1 MYKSDGSTRPPTVRE
16 VAKHANVS
24 RQTVSRVINNST
36 SVSPQTR
43 NRVLTSIRLLGYEP
57 NTLAQSLAT
66 RKSQV
71 IGLVLPD
78 ITQPFYPRI
87 ALGVEDMAR
96 KSGYSVFLCHT
107 SGNTALETES
117 LERLRRHRVAG
128 VVNCN
133 SRLDNAA
140 LKKATGNLAP
150 MVLVNSEATDSFG
163 SVIWSEYDHGAW
175 LAVQHLLSIGRKQI
189 AYIGVSP
196 ENHIDQTRIRGYRKA
211 LNDAGVQ
218 VSPDLMTHGPNTL
231 RGGYEAVATLRSQ
244 RTDIDAAFVFNDLMA
259 LGVMRYALTHDIDV
273 PQQLAIVGF
282 GGMEISAVTTP
293 GLTTIAVPL
302 YALGVTAV
310 LELIKLME
318 GHEGHHIQIDTE
330 PKLIVRGSTVADTK
344 EEWITEDHSSQL

>member
-1 MYKSDGSTRPPTVRE
+1 MSDDSTRPPTVRE

-43 NRVLTSIRLLGYEP
+43 NRVLASIRLLGYEP

-78 ITQPFYPRI
+78 ITQPFYPQI

-140 LKKATGNLAP
+140 LKAAIGNHAP
-150 MVLVNSEATDSFG
+150 MVLVNSEAADSFG
-163 SVIWSEYDHGAW
+163 SVIWSGYDHGAW
-175 LAVQHLLSIGRKQI
+175 LAVQHLLSIGRRQI

-211 LNDAGVQ
+211 LNEAGVPA
-218 VSPDLMTHGPNTL
+218 SSDLVTHGPNTL
-231 RGGYEAVATLRSQ
+231 RGGYDAIAALRSQ
-244 RTDIDAAFVFNDLMA
+244 RKDIDAVFVFNDLMA

-273 PQQLAIVGF
+273 PQQLAIAGF
-282 GGMEISAVTTP
+282 GGMEVAGVTTP

-302 YALGVTAV
+302 YTLGTTAV
-310 LELIKLME
+310 LELIKLMD
-318 GHEGHHIQIDTE
+318 GHESHHIRINTE
-330 PKLIVRGSTVADTK
+330 PRLIVRGSTVASARD
-344 EEWITEDHSSQL
+344 EWVTEDFSDSL